1 MSTSIRVLHVDDS
14 ALDRELIRDALEH
27 DSADF
32 TVITASA
39 RQEFEHQLARGE
51 FDVVVTDFNILGF
64 EGVQVIDA
72 VHSHYPHLPVIVVTG
87 TGSEE
92 VAVEAMKRGA
102 ADYVIKSPRH
112 IRRLAT
118 TIQSACE
125 RKRLLAARLQAESNL
140 RRSEERLS
148 AFAEALPDLAFI
160 LDEDGRLIQLLNDP
174 QMVILPEHQLGRPI
188 DEVFPSPAADLI
200 MDAIRQT
207 VATGYTQQVEYQ
219 LEVAQATKWY
229 DGRTALMGRA
239 DGGKQLIVYIARDIT
254 DRKEA
259 EFRLRRERNLLRTLI
274 DNVPDYIFVKDRSD
288 RFIASNLA
296 HAAVARSVPADLIGR
311 EARDVFDSDFVESFH
326 ADDAVVMARGTAI
339 ISEERVMHDQAGPHW
354 TLTTK
359 VPFRSDEGEVIGL
372 VGIARDITAR
382 KQAIEALRAS
392 EEHLQMVIKSNPVIL
407 FEVDPQG
414 VLKFLQGRGSQIVG
428 QDMPALVG
436 LSIVDAFEP
445 LIPDIRGYFQ
455 RALSGEETGTV
466 LNIANRILDIRY
478 STLQNKTGENNGII
492 GVVTDITERIRADRL
507 QIELEKEQ
515 EIIHLKEQLISTIS
529 HDFRTPLSIIK
540 MNVTMLETYAE
551 RFSAEQ
557 RAIRIQQI
565 YRQIQRMVAL
575 LDDVLTLSK
584 ANAGKLVCKPEPVAL
599 KQLCMEIWDNFQH
612 MAGKTHVIDFVYNAD
627 SNEVMLDQHLVH
639 DILVNLLSNAVK
651 YSQVNGHVHF
661 EVARNGNDIE
671 FRIADNGIGIPEAEQ
686 VKLFEPFHRASNTGR
701 IEGTGLGLSIVKSY
715 VDAHHGQIE
724 FTSKEGEGTCFTV
737 TIPCTGR

>member
-1 MSTSIRVLHVDDS
+1 MCTPIRVLHVDDS

-72 VHSHYPHLPVIVVTG
+72 VHAHYPHLPVIVVTG

-118 TIQSACE
+118 TIQSAFE
-125 RKRLLAARLQAESNL
+125 RKRLLAARLQAESDL

-148 AFAEALPDLAFI
+148 AFAQALPDLAFI

-174 QMVILPEHQLGRPI
+174 QRVILPENQLGRVI

-200 MDAIRQT
+200 VEAIRQT
-207 VATGYTQQVEYQ
+207 VVTGYTQQVEYQ
-219 LEVAQATKWY
+219 LEVAQGIKWY

-239 DGGKQLIVYIARDIT
+239 AGGKQLIVYIARDIT

-288 RFIASNLA
+288 RFVASNLA
-296 HAAVARSVPADLIGR
+296 HAAVAGSVPTDLIGR
-311 EARDVFDSDFVESFH
+311 EAREVFDAAFVESFH
-326 ADDAVVMARGTAI
+326 ADDANVMASGTAI
-339 ISEERVMHDQAGPHW
+339 ISEERVMYDQTGAHW

-359 VPFRSDEGEVIGL
+359 VPFRSEEGEVIGL

-382 KQAIEALRAS
+382 KQAVEALRAS

-414 VLKFLQGRGSQIVG
+414 VLKFLQGRGSQLVG
-428 QDMPALVG
+428 QNMPALVG
-436 LSIVDAFEP
+436 SSIVDAFEP
-445 LIPDIRGYFQ
+445 LVPDIRGYLQ
-455 RALSGEETGTV
+455 RALSGEDTNTV
-466 LNIANRILDIRY
+466 LNIADRILDVRY

-515 EIIHLKEQLISTIS
+515 EIIHLKEQLISRIS

-540 MNVTMLETYAE
+540 MNITMLETYAGQ
-551 RFSAEQ
+551 FSDEQ
-557 RAIRIQQI
+557 RASRIQQI
-565 YRQIQRMVAL
+565 YRQIQRMVDL
-575 LDDVLTLSK
+575 LDDVLTMSK
-584 ANAGKLVCKPEPVAL
+584 ANAGKLNFKPEPVAL
-599 KQLCMEIWDNFQH
+599 KELCTEIWDNFQH
-612 MAGKTHVIDFVYNAD
+612 MAGKTHVLDLIYTAD
-627 SNEVMLDQHLVH
+627 SNEVMLDPHLVH

-651 YSQVNGHVHF
+651 YSTVNGHVEF
-661 EVARNGNDIE
+661 EVTRRGDDIS
-671 FRIADNGIGIPEAEQ
+671 FRIADNGIGIPETEQ
-686 VKLFEPFHRASNTGR
+686 ANLFEPFHRASNTGR

-715 VDAHHGQIE
+715 VDAHHGHIE
-724 FTSKEGEGTCFTV
+724 FASKEGEGSTFTV
-737 TIPCTGR
+737 TIPCPLH